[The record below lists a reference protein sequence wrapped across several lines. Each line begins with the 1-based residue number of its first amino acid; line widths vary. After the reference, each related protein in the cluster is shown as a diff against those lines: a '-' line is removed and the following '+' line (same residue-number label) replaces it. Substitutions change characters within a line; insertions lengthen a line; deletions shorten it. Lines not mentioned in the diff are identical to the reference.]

1 MFAAVLRDAWRQY
14 RRRPL
19 AAVITV
25 VVGGLPV
32 FLEPEDPVLAVPL
45 AVILLAAGLLVELFL
60 VSWLAGAIDPAPSP
74 TPAEAS
80 LAEVEGARP
89 SPVPLQSPSAQAAAA
104 LATMRRTIGPGV
116 RAGLLRAFY
125 LLGALMVGL
134 LLFGSREGGPLP
146 ESEQTKLAV
155 GLWPL
160 FGVAFAFLAV
170 LMQRV
175 VLGGERRVRQA
186 AGVSHRVASAHF
198 PLCLLIGLLQA
209 SGLVLASLVVE
220 FWVLA
225 VLSILLALADPYLI
239 GMCNA
244 LYLRT
249 RAEQEPVDAGD
260 GSLRPPRR

>member
-1 MFAAVLRDAWRQY
+1 
-14 RRRPL
+14 
-19 AAVITV
+19 
-25 VVGGLPV
+25 
-32 FLEPEDPVLAVPL
+32 VPL

-60 VSWLAGAIDPAPSP
+60 VSWLASAIDPAPPP
-74 TPAEAS
+74 TP
-80 LAEVEGARP
+80 
-89 SPVPLQSPSAQAAAA
+89 AAAA

-125 LLGALMVGL
+125 LLGALVVGL
-134 LLFGSREGGPLP
+134 LLFGSRDSEPLP
-146 ESEQTKLAV
+146 SSEQTKLAI

-160 FGVAFAFLAV
+160 FGFAFAFLAV

-175 VLGGERRVRQA
+175 VLGGERKVRQA
-186 AGVSHRVASAHF
+186 ASVSHRVASAYF

-220 FWVLA
+220 FWALA
-225 VLSILLALADPYLI
+225 VLSILHALADPYLI
-239 GMCNA
+239 AMSNA

>member
-32 FLEPEDPVLAVPL
+32 FLDPGDPVVAVPL
-45 AVILLAAGLLVELFL
+45 AVVLLAAGLLVELFL

-74 TPAEAS
+74 TP
-80 LAEVEGARP
+80 
-89 SPVPLQSPSAQAAAA
+89 AAAA

>member
-1 MFAAVLRDAWRQY
+1 MFVAVLRDAWRQY

-19 AAVITV
+19 AAVVAV

-32 FLEPEDPVLAVPL
+32 FLEPDEPLVAVPL
-45 AVILLAAGLLVELFL
+45 AVVLLAAGLLVELFL
-60 VSWLAGAIDPAPSP
+60 VSWLASAIDPAPSP
-74 TPAEAS
+74 TP
-80 LAEVEGARP
+80 
-89 SPVPLQSPSAQAAAA
+89 AAAA

-125 LLGALMVGL
+125 LLAALTVGL
-134 LLFGSREGGPLP
+134 LLFGSRESGPLP

-160 FGVAFAFLAV
+160 FGFAFAFLAV

-175 VLGGERRVRQA
+175 VLGGERKVRQA
-186 AGVSHRVASAHF
+186 ASVSHRVASAHF

-249 RAEQEPVDAGD
+249 RADQEPVDAGD
-260 GSLRPPRR
+260 GSLKPPRT

>member
-14 RRRPL
+14 RRRPW

-32 FLEPEDPVLAVPL
+32 FLEPDDPAVAVPL
-45 AVILLAAGLLVELFL
+45 AVLLLGAGLLVELFL
-60 VSWLAGAIDPAPSP
+60 VAWLAGALEEAPP
-74 TPAEAS
+74 P
-80 LAEVEGARP
+80 
-89 SPVPLQSPSAQAAAA
+89 AAAA
-104 LATMRRTIGPGV
+104 LATMRGAIGPGV
-116 RAGLLRAFY
+116 RAGLLRALY
-125 LLGALMVGL
+125 LVLALMVGL

-198 PLCLLIGLLQA
+198 PICLVIGLLQA

-225 VLSILLALADPYLI
+225 ALSILLALADPYLI
-239 GMCNA
+239 GMSNA

-260 GSLRPPRR
+260 GSLKPPRR

>member
-1 MFAAVLRDAWRQY
+1 MLAAVLRDAWRQY

-19 AAVITV
+19 AALITV

-32 FLEPEDPVLAVPL
+32 FLEPGDPLVAVPL
-45 AVILLAAGLLVELFL
+45 AVALLAAGLLVELFL
-60 VSWLAGAIDPAPSP
+60 VAWLAGVLDPAPS
-74 TPAEAS
+74 
-80 LAEVEGARP
+80 
-89 SPVPLQSPSAQAAAA
+89 SAATA
-104 LATMRRTIGPGV
+104 LATTRRAIGPGV
-116 RAGLLRAFY
+116 RAGLLRAAY
-125 LLGALMVGL
+125 LLLALMVGL
-134 LLFGSREGGPLP
+134 LLFGSRETGPLP

-160 FGVAFAFLAV
+160 FAIAFAFLAV

-186 AGVSHRVASAHF
+186 AAVSHRVASAHF

-209 SGLVLASLVVE
+209 CGLVLASLSLD
-220 FWVLA
+220 FWMLA
-225 VLSILLALADPYLI
+225 GLTLLLALADPYLI

-249 RAEQEPVDAGD
+249 RADQEPVDAGD

>member
-25 VVGGLPV
+25 AVGGLPV
-32 FLEPEDPVLAVPL
+32 FLNPGDPGLAVPL
-45 AVILLAAGLLVELFL
+45 AVVLLAAGLLVELFL
-60 VSWLAGAIDPAPSP
+60 VAWLAGALDPAPP
-74 TPAEAS
+74 P
-80 LAEVEGARP
+80 
-89 SPVPLQSPSAQAAAA
+89 AAAA
-104 LATMRRTIGPGV
+104 LATMRGTIGPGV
-116 RAGLLRAFY
+116 RAGLLRALY
-125 LLGALMVGL
+125 LVLALMVGL
-134 LLFGSREGGPLP
+134 LLFGPREGGPLP
-146 ESEQTKLAV
+146 PSDQTKLAV

-175 VLGGERRVRQA
+175 VLGGDRRVRQA
-186 AGVSHRVASAHF
+186 ASASHRVASAHF
-198 PLCLLIGLLQA
+198 PICLLIGLLQA
-209 SGLVLASLVVE
+209 SGLVMASLVVE

-225 VLSILLALADPYLI
+225 VVSILLALADPYLI
-239 GMCNA
+239 GMSNA

>member
-1 MFAAVLRDAWRQY
+1 MFVAVLRDAWRQY

-19 AAVITV
+19 AAVLAV

-32 FLEPEDPVLAVPL
+32 FLEPDEPLVAVPL
-45 AVILLAAGLLVELFL
+45 AVVLLAAGLLVELFL
-60 VSWLAGAIDPAPSP
+60 VSWLASAIDPAPSP
-74 TPAEAS
+74 TP
-80 LAEVEGARP
+80 
-89 SPVPLQSPSAQAAAA
+89 AAAA

-125 LLGALMVGL
+125 LLAALTVGL
-134 LLFGSREGGPLP
+134 LLFGSRESGPLP
-146 ESEQTKLAV
+146 ESEQTKLAI

-160 FGVAFAFLAV
+160 FGFAFAFLAV

-175 VLGGERRVRQA
+175 VLGGERKVRQA
-186 AGVSHRVASAHF
+186 ASVSHRVASAHF

-209 SGLVLASLVVE
+209 RGLVLASLVVE
-220 FWVLA
+220 FWALA

-239 GMCNA
+239 GMSNA

-249 RAEQEPVDAGD
+249 RADQEPVGAGD
-260 GSLRPPRR
+260 GSLRPPHR

>member
-45 AVILLAAGLLVELFL
+45 AVVLLAAGLLVELFL
-60 VSWLAGAIDPAPSP
+60 ISWLAGAIDPAPSP
-74 TPAEAS
+74 TP
-80 LAEVEGARP
+80 
-89 SPVPLQSPSAQAAAA
+89 AAAA

-209 SGLVLASLVVE
+209 SGLVVASLVIE

-249 RAEQEPVDAGD
+249 RSDQEPVDAGD

>member
-1 MFAAVLRDAWRQY
+1 MLAAVLRDAWRQY

-19 AAVITV
+19 AALITV

-32 FLEPEDPVLAVPL
+32 FLEPGEPLVAVPL
-45 AVILLAAGLLVELFL
+45 AVALLAAGLLVELFL
-60 VSWLAGAIDPAPSP
+60 VAWLAGVLDPAPSSVA
-74 TPAEAS
+74 T
-80 LAEVEGARP
+80 
-89 SPVPLQSPSAQAAAA
+89 A
-104 LATMRRTIGPGV
+104 LATTRRVIGPGV
-116 RAGLLRAFY
+116 RAGLLRAAY
-125 LLGALMVGL
+125 LLLALMVGL
-134 LLFGSREGGPLP
+134 LLFGSRESGPLP

-160 FGVAFAFLAV
+160 FAIAFAFLAV

-186 AGVSHRVASAHF
+186 AAVSHRVASAHF

-209 SGLVLASLVVE
+209 CGLVLASLSLE
-220 FWVLA
+220 FWMVAGLT
-225 VLSILLALADPYLI
+225 ILLALADPYLI

-249 RAEQEPVDAGD
+249 RADQEPVDAGD

>member
-1 MFAAVLRDAWRQY
+1 MLAAVLRDAWRQY

-32 FLEPEDPVLAVPL
+32 FLEPGDPLVAVPL
-45 AVILLAAGLLVELFL
+45 AVALLAAGLLVELFL
-60 VSWLAGAIDPAPSP
+60 VAWLAGVLEPAPTSVA
-74 TPAEAS
+74 T
-80 LAEVEGARP
+80 
-89 SPVPLQSPSAQAAAA
+89 A
-104 LATMRRTIGPGV
+104 LATTRRAIGPGV
-116 RAGLLRAFY
+116 RAGLLRAAY
-125 LLGALMVGL
+125 LLLALTVGL
-134 LLFGSREGGPLP
+134 LLFGSRESGPLP

-160 FGVAFAFLAV
+160 FAIAFAFLAV

-186 AGVSHRVASAHF
+186 AAVSHRVASAHF

-209 SGLVLASLVVE
+209 CGLVLASLSLD
-220 FWVLA
+220 FWMLA
-225 VLSILLALADPYLI
+225 GLTLLLALADPYLI

-249 RAEQEPVDAGD
+249 RADQEPVDAGD

>member
-1 MFAAVLRDAWRQY
+1 
-14 RRRPL
+14 
-19 AAVITV
+19 AVITV

-32 FLEPEDPVLAVPL
+32 FLEPEEAVLAVPL
-45 AVILLAAGLLVELFL
+45 AVVLLAAGLLVELFL

-74 TPAEAS
+74 TP
-80 LAEVEGARP
+80 
-89 SPVPLQSPSAQAAAA
+89 AAAA

-225 VLSILLALADPYLI
+225 VMSILLSLADPYLI

>member
-1 MFAAVLRDAWRQY
+1 MLTAVLRDAWRQY

-32 FLEPEDPVLAVPL
+32 FLEPDDPLVAVPL
-45 AVILLAAGLLVELFL
+45 AVALLAAGLLVELFL
-60 VSWLAGAIDPAPSP
+60 VAWLAGVLDPAPS
-74 TPAEAS
+74 
-80 LAEVEGARP
+80 
-89 SPVPLQSPSAQAAAA
+89 SAATA
-104 LATMRRTIGPGV
+104 LATTRRAIGPGV
-116 RAGLLRAFY
+116 RAGLLRAAY
-125 LLGALMVGL
+125 LLLALTVGL
-134 LLFGSREGGPLP
+134 LLFGSRESGPLP

-160 FGVAFAFLAV
+160 FAIAFAFLAV

-186 AGVSHRVASAHF
+186 AAVSHRVASAHF

-209 SGLVLASLVVE
+209 CGLVLASLSLE
-220 FWVLA
+220 FWMLA
-225 VLSILLALADPYLI
+225 GLTMLLALADPYLI

-249 RAEQEPVDAGD
+249 RADQEPVDAGD

>member
-1 MFAAVLRDAWRQY
+1 MLAALLRDAWRQY

-19 AAVITV
+19 AAVVAV

-32 FLEPEDPVLAVPL
+32 FLEPDDPLLAVPL
-45 AVILLAAGLLVELFL
+45 AVLLLGAGLLVELFL
-60 VSWLAGAIDPAPSP
+60 VAWLAGALEEAPPA
-74 TPAEAS
+74 
-80 LAEVEGARP
+80 
-89 SPVPLQSPSAQAAAA
+89 AAAA

-116 RAGLLRAFY
+116 RAGLLRAVY
-125 LLGALMVGL
+125 LLLALMVGL
-134 LLFGSREGGPLP
+134 LLFGSREGGGPLP
-146 ESEQTKLAV
+146 EAEQTKLAI

-160 FGVAFAFLAV
+160 FGIALAFLVV

-186 AGVSHRVASAHF
+186 AAVSHRVASSHF
-198 PLCLLIGLLQA
+198 PVCLLIGLLQA
-209 SGLVLASLVVE
+209 SGLVLASLAVQ

-249 RAEQEPVDAGD
+249 RADQAPADAGD

>member
-32 FLEPEDPVLAVPL
+32 FLEPDDPVLAVPL
-45 AVILLAAGLLVELFL
+45 AVVLLAAGLLVELFL
-60 VSWLAGAIDPAPSP
+60 VAWLAGALDPAPP
-74 TPAEAS
+74 P
-80 LAEVEGARP
+80 
-89 SPVPLQSPSAQAAAA
+89 AAAA
-104 LATMRRTIGPGV
+104 LATMRGTIGPGV

-198 PLCLLIGLLQA
+198 PICLLIGLLQA

-225 VLSILLALADPYLI
+225 ALSILLALADPYLI

>member
-19 AAVITV
+19 AAVLAV

-32 FLEPEDPVLAVPL
+32 FLDPDDPLLAVPL
-45 AVILLAAGLLVELFL
+45 AIVLLGAGLLLELFL
-60 VSWLAGAIDPAPSP
+60 ITWLAGALEAAPA
-74 TPAEAS
+74 
-80 LAEVEGARP
+80 
-89 SPVPLQSPSAQAAAA
+89 SAQAA
-104 LATMRRTIGPGV
+104 LATMRRTIAPGV
-116 RAGLLRAFY
+116 RAGLLRAAY
-125 LLGALMVGL
+125 LLLALMVGL
-134 LLFGSREGGPLP
+134 LLFGSRDSGEPLP
-146 ESEQTKLAV
+146 DSEQVKLAI

-186 AGVSHRVASAHF
+186 AGVAHRVASAHF
-198 PLCLLIGLLQA
+198 PICLLIGLLQA
-209 SGLVLASLVVE
+209 SGLVLASLVAE

-249 RAEQEPVDAGD
+249 RADQEPVDAGD

>member
-19 AAVITV
+19 AAVLAV

-32 FLEPEDPVLAVPL
+32 FLDPDDPLLAVPL
-45 AVILLAAGLLVELFL
+45 AIVLLGAGLLLELFL
-60 VSWLAGAIDPAPSP
+60 VTWLAGALEAAPA
-74 TPAEAS
+74 
-80 LAEVEGARP
+80 
-89 SPVPLQSPSAQAAAA
+89 SAQAA
-104 LATMRRTIGPGV
+104 LATMRRTIAPGV
-116 RAGLLRAFY
+116 RAGLLRAAY
-125 LLGALMVGL
+125 LLLALMVGL
-134 LLFGSREGGPLP
+134 LLFGSRDSGEPLP
-146 ESEQTKLAV
+146 DSEQAKLAI

-186 AGVSHRVASAHF
+186 AGVAHRVASAHF
-198 PLCLLIGLLQA
+198 PICLLIGLLQA
-209 SGLVLASLVVE
+209 SGLVLASLVAE

-225 VLSILLALADPYLI
+225 VLSILLALVDPYLI

-249 RAEQEPVDAGD
+249 RADQEPVDAGD

>member
-1 MFAAVLRDAWRQY
+1 MFVAVLRDAWRQY

-19 AAVITV
+19 AAVLAV

-32 FLEPEDPVLAVPL
+32 FLEPDEPLVAVPL
-45 AVILLAAGLLVELFL
+45 AVVLLAAGLLVELFL
-60 VSWLAGAIDPAPSP
+60 VSWLASAIDPAPSP
-74 TPAEAS
+74 TP
-80 LAEVEGARP
+80 
-89 SPVPLQSPSAQAAAA
+89 AAAA

-125 LLGALMVGL
+125 LLAALTVGL
-134 LLFGSREGGPLP
+134 LLFGSRESGPLP
-146 ESEQTKLAV
+146 ESEQTKLAI

-160 FGVAFAFLAV
+160 FGFAFAFLAV

-175 VLGGERRVRQA
+175 VLGGERKVRQA
-186 AGVSHRVASAHF
+186 ASVSHRVASAHF

-249 RAEQEPVDAGD
+249 RADQEPVDAGG
-260 GSLRPPRR
+260 GSLKPPRT

>member
-19 AAVITV
+19 AAVLAV

-32 FLEPEDPVLAVPL
+32 FLDPDDPLLAVPL
-45 AVILLAAGLLVELFL
+45 AIVLLGAGLLLELFL
-60 VSWLAGAIDPAPSP
+60 VVWLAGALDPAP
-74 TPAEAS
+74 T
-80 LAEVEGARP
+80 
-89 SPVPLQSPSAQAAAA
+89 SAPAA
-104 LATMRRTIGPGV
+104 LAVMRRTIAPGV
-116 RAGLLRAFY
+116 RAGLLRAAY
-125 LLGALMVGL
+125 LLLALMVGL
-134 LLFGSREGGPLP
+134 LLFGSREGGEPLP
-146 ESEQTKLAV
+146 SSEQAKLAI

-186 AGVSHRVASAHF
+186 AGVAHRVASAHF
-198 PLCLLIGLLQA
+198 PICLLIGLLQA
-209 SGLVLASLVVE
+209 CGLVLASLVAE
-220 FWVLA
+220 FWMLA

-249 RAEQEPVDAGD
+249 RADQEPVDAGD